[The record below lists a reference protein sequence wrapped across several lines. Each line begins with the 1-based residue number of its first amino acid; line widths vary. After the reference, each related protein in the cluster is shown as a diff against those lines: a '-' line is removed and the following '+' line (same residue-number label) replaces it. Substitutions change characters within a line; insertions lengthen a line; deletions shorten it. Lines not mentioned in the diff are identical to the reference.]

1 MTETV
6 SIKGTNEGLVI
17 SFGSGPLQETLEEM
31 ESALSAKASF
41 FIGGRVALRVGDRP
55 LSAEQLAMIGQKLE
69 NHGMTLWAVDSEH
82 PATLAAAR
90 ELGLETALQPKDRP
104 GRPVPEQIKREE
116 LSGVVVRR
124 TLRSGQAFQHAGH
137 VTLIGDLNPGAEI
150 VAGGDIIVFGRLRG
164 IAHAGAMG
172 DEEAIICAL
181 ELAPSQL
188 RIGAQIARPP
198 DRGRPPQMPEIASVQ
213 DDRIIVERWTKS
225 GWSLAVGSL
234 RLQIGG

>member
-1 MTETV
+1 
-6 SIKGTNEGLVI
+6 
-17 SFGSGPLQETLEEM
+17 M
-31 ESALSAKASF
+31 ESALSTKASF

-55 LSAEQLAMIGQKLE
+55 LSEEQLAMIGRRLE
-69 NHGMTLWAVDSEH
+69 THGMTLWAVDGEH

-90 ELGLETALQPKDRP
+90 ELGLEPALQPKERP
-104 GRPVPEQIKREE
+104 GRPAPEPIKREE
-116 LSGVVVRR
+116 LAGVVVRR
-124 TLRSGQAFQHAGH
+124 TLRSGQAFQHGGH

-172 DEEAIICAL
+172 DEEAVICAL
-181 ELAPSQL
+181 ELTPSQL
-188 RIGAQIARPP
+188 RIGAHIARPP

-213 DDRIIVERWTKS
+213 EGRIIVERWTKS
-225 GWSLAVGSL
+225 GWSLAVGSV

>member
-6 SIKGTNEGLVI
+6 SIKGTSEGLVI
-17 SFGSGPLQETLEEM
+17 SFGSDPLQETLKDL

-41 FIGGRVALRVGDRP
+41 FVGGRVALRVGDRP
-55 LSAEQLAMIGQKLE
+55 LSADQLTMIGGKLQD
-69 NHGMTLWAVDSEH
+69 HGMTLWAVDSEH
-82 PATLAAAR
+82 PATLTAAR
-90 ELGLETALQPKDRP
+90 ELALETALQPRDRP
-104 GRPVPEQIKREE
+104 GRPAQEQIKREQ
-116 LSGVVVRR
+116 LSGVVMRR
-124 TLRSGQAFQHAGH
+124 TLRSGQALQHAGH

-172 DEEAIICAL
+172 DEEAVICAL
-181 ELAPSQL
+181 ELTPSQL

-213 DDRIIVERWTKS
+213 DGRIIVERWTKS
-225 GWSLAVGSL
+225 GWTLAVGSV

>member
-17 SFGSGPLQETLEEM
+17 SLGSGPLQETLEDM

-55 LSAEQLAMIGQKLE
+55 LSAEQLAMIGRQLE
-69 NHGMTLWAVDSEH
+69 NHGMTLWAIDSEH
-82 PATLAAAR
+82 PATLSAAR

-104 GRPVPEQIKREE
+104 SRPAKEQIKREE
-116 LSGVVVRR
+116 LPGVVVRR
-124 TLRSGQAFQHAGH
+124 TLRSGQALQHPGH

-181 ELAPSQL
+181 ELVPSQL

-198 DRGRPPQMPEIASVQ
+198 DRGRPPKMPEIASVQ
-213 DDRIIVERWTKS
+213 DDRIIVERWTKT
-225 GWSLAVGSL
+225 GWALAVGSV

>member
-17 SFGSGPLQETLEEM
+17 NLGSGPLQEALEEL
-31 ESALSAKASF
+31 ESALGAKASF
-41 FIGGRVALRVGDRP
+41 FVGGRVALRAGNRP
-55 LSAEQLAMIGQKLE
+55 LSAEQLATIGRLLE
-69 NHGMTLWAVDSEH
+69 SHSMTLWAIEGEH
-82 PATLAAAR
+82 PATLSAAR
-90 ELGLETALQPKDRP
+90 ELGLETELQSAERR
-104 GRPVPEQIKREE
+104 GRPEAQRFKRED
-116 LSGVVVRR
+116 LSGIVVRR
-124 TLRSGQAFQHAGH
+124 TLRSGQALQHPGH
-137 VTLIGDLNPGAEI
+137 ITLIGDLNPGAEI

-172 DEEAIICAL
+172 DDEAIICAL

-188 RIGAQIARPP
+188 RIGAHIARPP
-198 DRGRPPQMPEIASVQ
+198 DRGRPPKMPEIASVQ
-213 DDRIIVERWTKS
+213 DEGIVVERWTKS

>member
-1 MTETV
+1 MTDTV
-6 SIKGTNEGLVI
+6 SIKGTNEGLII
-17 SFGSGPLQETLEEM
+17 SLASGPLQEVLEDM

-55 LSAEQLAMIGQKLE
+55 LSSEQISMIGRRLE
-69 NHGMTLWAVDSEH
+69 NLGMTLWAVDSEH
-82 PATLAAAR
+82 PETLAAAR
-90 ELGLETALQPKDRP
+90 ELGLETGLEPKDRP
-104 GRPVPEQIKREE
+104 GRPGPEQAAREE
-116 LSGVVVRR
+116 LSGIVVRR
-124 TLRSGQAFQHAGH
+124 TLRSGQALQHAGH
-137 VTLIGDLNPGAEI
+137 ITLIGDLNPGAEI

-181 ELAPSQL
+181 ELAPSQI
-188 RIGAQIARPP
+188 RIGSHIARSP
-198 DRGRPPQMPEIASVQ
+198 DRGRPPSMPEIASVQ

-225 GWSLAVGSL
+225 GWTLAVGSF

>member
-6 SIKGTNEGLVI
+6 TIKGTNEGLVI
-17 SFGSGPLQETLEEM
+17 NLGSDPLQEALEEL

-41 FIGGRVALRVGDRP
+41 FVGGRVALRVGDRP
-55 LSAEQLAMIGQKLE
+55 LSGEQLGTIGRMLE
-69 NHGMTLWAVDSEH
+69 GHSMTLWAIDSEH
-82 PATLAAAR
+82 PATLSAAR
-90 ELGLETALQPKDRP
+90 ELGLETALQPKERP
-104 GRPVPEQIKREE
+104 GRPVPEQVKRDD
-116 LSGVVVRR
+116 LSGIVVRR
-124 TLRSGQAFQHAGH
+124 TLRSGQALQHAGH

-172 DEEAIICAL
+172 DDEAIICAL

-188 RIGAQIARPP
+188 RIGAHIARPP
-198 DRGRPPQMPEIASVQ
+198 DRSRPPKMPEIASVQ
-213 DDRIIVERWTKS
+213 DGGIVVERWTKS
-225 GWSLAVGSL
+225 GWSLAVGSV

>member
-6 SIKGTNEGLVI
+6 SIKGTSDGLVI
-17 SFGSGPLQETLEEM
+17 SLGPGPLREVLDEM
-31 ESALSAKASF
+31 DEALSARASF
-41 FIGGRVALRVGDRP
+41 FIGGRVSLRVGDRS
-55 LSAEQLAMIGQKLE
+55 LSAEQLAAIGRKLE
-69 NHGMTLWAVDSEH
+69 SLSMTLWAVDSDH

-90 ELGLETALQPKDRP
+90 ELGLEIALQPKERP
-104 GRPVPEQIKREE
+104 GRSTPAPAGREE
-116 LSGVVVRR
+116 LPGIVVRR
-124 TLRSGQAFQHAGH
+124 TLRSGQALQHAGH
-137 VTLIGDLNPGAEI
+137 ITLIGDLNPGAEI

-188 RIGAQIARPP
+188 RIGAHIARPP
-198 DRGRPPQMPEIASVQ
+198 DRGRPPAMPEIASVQ
-213 DDRIIVERWTKS
+213 DGQIIVERWTKT